1 MMRLSHS
8 PRLKGKSGITLQNK
22 RGLRKEPSVCLIKVS
37 LCKRVQQRLDG
48 TLSLGLSH
56 RLIGILTPH
65 DRA

>member
-8 PRLKGKSGITLQNK
+8 PRQKEKSGITLQNK
-22 RGLRKEPSVCLIKVS
+22 RGLRKEPPVLYYQAVS

-56 RLIGILTPH
+56 RLI
-65 DRA
+65 